1 MIVSRPI
8 TENGQIVGVATTGD
22 HGWLFTA
29 IDPRVEDLHGAHFRT
44 PADAERVARLVLAR
58 GRGPARG
65 LA

>member
-8 TENGQIVGVATTGD
+8 TENGQMVGVATTGD

-29 IDPRVEDLHGAHFRT
+29 IDPRVEDLHGANFPS

-58 GRGPARG
+58 GRSPAGG

>member
-8 TENGQIVGVATTGD
+8 TENGQMVGIATTGD

-29 IDPRVEDLHGAHFRT
+29 IDPRVEDLHGASFRT

-58 GRGPARG
+58 DRGPARG